1 MFHLE
6 MSQELLSE
14 TGSVRARNG
23 YIFHVGYMLIE
34 TLHKN
39 QMVGIGFA
47 LGFIVSLIVIPILFS
62 YSATA
67 VAVSTTPAAAATVQ
81 VGGGNLTNP
90 LFGYVPQHVEVKVGE
105 IVNWYVK
112 PGVPA
117 EPHTVTF
124 VFDNKTMTL
133 GFLPSN
139 QIVFNPSIIDSNDVA
154 KIYPPNSNLTMTGTE
169 RYINSGWMFP
179 KGPLPGSS
187 STFNLTFEK
196 VGTYTY
202 LCLLHPWMTGTVT
215 VK

>member
-1 MFHLE
+1 MTE
-6 MSQELLSE
+6 P
-14 TGSVRARNG
+14 
-23 YIFHVGYMLIE
+23 
-34 TLHKN
+34 LHNKI
-39 QMVGIGFA
+39 VGIVFA
-47 LGFIVSLIVIPILFS
+47 LGFIVSLIVISILFS

-67 VAVSTTPAAAATVQ
+67 AVTVSTTPAAAATVQ

-90 LFGYVPQHVEVKVGE
+90 LFGYVPQHIEVKVGE
-105 IVNWYVK
+105 MVNWYVK

-124 VFDNKTMTL
+124 AFDNKTMII

-139 QIVFNPSIIDSNDVA
+139 QRVFNPSIIDSNEVT
-154 KIYPPNSNLTMTGTE
+154 KIYPPNSSLTMTGTE
-169 RYINSGWMFP
+169 KYINSGWMFP

-187 STFNLTFEK
+187 STFSLTFEK
-196 VGTYTY
+196 AGTYAY